1 MEDQLFSCQNL
12 DLNKDFALCI
22 DDNNNNNNN
31 NNNMTFVVHIVYLC
45 PS

>member
-22 DDNNNNNNN
+22 DNN

>member
-22 DDNNNNNNN
+22 DNNDNH
-31 NNNMTFVVHIVYLC
+31 MTFVVHIVYLC